1 MRLSRFAL
9 AASAVTAVVAT
20 VVACSSDPDP
30 PAKKAPFGCCEEAA
44 PPRCTRIAFGRAKRT
59 ADDTCIDAR
68 DGAIPDPNAPGWTQE
83 VDADGCKK
91 WVPAPGTKTIACGGA
106 DGGLDGGADAPADA
120 PFDAPPT
127 PGLYV
132 AICRTVV
139 GASDANDLRFWVDAA
154 VASPASDAG
163 GGEAGADSSITLIIT
178 PLIGWKA
185 GAPTPPATVT
195 ASLKLGAPVTATSP
209 VAANKVYRASFGA
222 ATLLADANSISGREL
237 VFSELTLDG
246 TFSGLGKGFCG
257 QLSAKLTQPVA
268 LELKGD
274 QNTCLFFPT
283 SEGAPLPEPAPADF
297 VCALP

>member
-1 MRLSRFAL
+1 MGSTGSDGRKKRLRSVGLWGTTLFLTPSMAFVAGTSAL
-9 AASAVTAVVAT
+9 AGDRKGKVWWGASRTWASGIMRSAGMTDLIVKGVERIYDGQPFILMANHQSHLDPPSIIL
-20 VVACSSDPDP
+20 SSDRPIGFLT
-30 PAKKAPFGCCEEAA
+30 K
-44 PPRCTRIAFGRAKRT
+44 
-59 ADDTCIDAR
+59 
-68 DGAIPDPNAPGWTQE
+68 QE
-83 VDADGCKK
+83 
-91 WVPAPGTKTIACGGA
+91 
-106 DGGLDGGADAPADA
+106 
-120 PFDAPPT
+120 
-127 PGLYV
+127 
-132 AICRTVV
+132 
-139 GASDANDLRFWVDAA
+139 
-154 VASPASDAG
+154 
-163 GGEAGADSSITLIIT
+163 
-178 PLIGWKA
+178 
-185 GAPTPPATVT
+185 
-195 ASLKLGAPVTATSP
+195 LKLGAPVTATSP